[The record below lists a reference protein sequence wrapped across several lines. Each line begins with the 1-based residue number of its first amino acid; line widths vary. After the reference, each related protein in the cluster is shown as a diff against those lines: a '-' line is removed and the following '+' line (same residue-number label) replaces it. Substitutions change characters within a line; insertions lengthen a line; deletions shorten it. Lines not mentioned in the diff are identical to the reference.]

1 MADDYL
7 DFSVFL
13 QPQSDTPFS
22 SPSPFPPSAPRPSR
36 RSLNGGDGNGNVGG
50 DDEPSLTRPWV
61 PSPNAPSFASLE
73 GVPFAS
79 SDAAMQAVQRTAYG
93 AGFGVVVM
101 RSRYRKRNKAEK
113 AENTPVDICRYDL
126 ECTSAASHNTKTHK
140 GVRATLRSGCK
151 WRASIWQIKP
161 RGQPLVGWF
170 FTLKN
175 GAHTHE
181 MVNPAS
187 IPVHRRAALKAA
199 RETVIAL
206 LKTQPD
212 LSFRAIAELVRKEHP
227 GTAITGKDIQ
237 NLVDKEKKV
246 AGEEGTTPT
255 EECDSAQISVC

>member
-1 MADDYL
+1 
-7 DFSVFL
+7 
-13 QPQSDTPFS
+13 
-22 SPSPFPPSAPRPSR
+22 
-36 RSLNGGDGNGNVGG
+36 
-50 DDEPSLTRPWV
+50 
-61 PSPNAPSFASLE
+61 
-73 GVPFAS
+73 
-79 SDAAMQAVQRTAYG
+79 MQAVQRTAYA

-126 ECTSAASHNTKTHK
+126 ECTSAASHNQKTHK
-140 GVRATLRSGCK
+140 GVRATMRSGCR
-151 WRASIWQIKP
+151 WRGSIWQIKP

-170 FTLKN
+170 FALKN
-175 GAHTHE
+175 GSHTHE

-212 LSFRAIAELVRKEHP
+212 LSFRAVAELVRKEHP

-237 NLVDKEKKV
+237 NLVDKEKKI
-246 AGEEGTTPT
+246 AEQS
-255 EECDSAQISVC
+255 DSAEISLCSGTA